1 MLQQSRNLPAPIRI
15 SCIRYNILTLCF
27 LKACHHPFPTVPN
40 SLHPWLCSIADIVP
54 SCCSPFPYLCS
65 QSAHLQLL
73 HLQLFPELFLCGSR
87 QEEAQQPRTITGFSS
102 PGVNRSSWP
111 NSPSTIFFTYWASG
125 ATWSAFSSFLL
136 FLSCI
141 TSKLGWCLLSAL
153 PLSSITQPVFLY
165 SVESYA
171 RGLFFTSCLWNGV
184 K

>member
-111 NSPSTIFFTYWASG
+111 NSPSTIFLPTEPVG
-125 ATWSAFSSFLL
+125 LL
-136 FLSCI
+136 GQLS
-141 TSKLGWCLLSAL
+141 
-153 PLSSITQPVFLY
+153 PLSSFSFLASLQSWVDAFSQHFPCPVSLN
-165 SVESYA
+165 
-171 RGLFFTSCLWNGV
+171 LFFFTQLSPTPEAFFSPHAYGMV
-184 K
+184 